1 MKLVRTVFNRSQIKS
16 SEGEFIYEM
25 ENSYELSPKLSHQIL
40 LTAKECLLKEYNLRE
55 GQIEITVISIEERAG
70 KVIEKL
76 EKKKVRLT
84 IDNGIEDLT
93 VRKEYGRIGL
103 RRIKIQRISDEAIEQ
118 EGVLSQEDLSK
129 YLSCTVRTI
138 QRDIRE
144 IKKQGIEVIT
154 RGYLHNIGRGQTH
167 KVKIIGMYLD
177 GKTYSEIKLS
187 AKHSF
192 GAIKRYLESFTKV
205 VMCYKRG
212 IYQNRDISAVTGLSQ
227 SLINQ
232 YVSLI
237 KESKKDKIRRENLD
251 QLTERA
257 GYREGIKKTV
267 KGYSKPLA
275 AMTRGLS

>member
-1 MKLVRTVFNRSQIKS
+1 MQLKRTEFNRSQIKS

-25 ENSYELSPKLSHQIL
+25 ENSYELSPKLSQQIL
-40 LTAKECLLKEYNLRE
+40 LTAKECLVKEYNLRE
-55 GQIEITVISIEERAG
+55 GQIEITVVSIEERAG

-84 IDNGIEDLT
+84 IDNGIEDLE
-93 VRKEYGRIGL
+93 VKKEYGRIGL

-118 EGVLSQEDLSK
+118 LGVLSQEDLSK
-129 YLSCTVRTI
+129 YLSCTVRTV

-177 GKTYSEIKLS
+177 GKTYSEIKIL
-187 AKHSF
+187 ARHSL

-205 VMCYKRG
+205 VMCNKRG
-212 IYQNRDISAVTGLSQ
+212 IYQHRDISAVTGLSQ

-237 KESKKDKIRRENLD
+237 KQSKKDRIRRENLG

-257 GYREGIKKTV
+257 GYREWIKKTV

-275 AMTRGLS
+275 AMTGDLS

>member
-1 MKLVRTVFNRSQIKS
+1 
-16 SEGEFIYEM
+16 M

-55 GQIEITVISIEERAG
+55 GQIEITVVGIEERAG

-84 IDNGIEDLT
+84 IDNGIEDLE
-93 VRKEYGRIGL
+93 VKKEYGRIGL

-177 GKTYSEIKLS
+177 GHTYSEIKLL
-187 AKHSF
+187 AHHSL
-192 GAIKRYLESFTKV
+192 GAIKRYLESFTKII
-205 VMCYKRG
+205 MCYKRG

-232 YVSLI
+232 YVCLL
-237 KESKKDKIRRENLD
+237 KESKKDKIRRENLK
-251 QLTERA
+251 QLIQR
-257 GYREGIKKTV
+257 GSYREGIKKTV
-267 KGYSKPLA
+267 TWYSRPQA